1 MVHKQF
7 QSESMAPQR
16 RSCPAMRDAV
26 QSRGNR
32 LDPGTADLQKSIGNQ
47 GVLRLLRRSAA
58 AHNPGISVVGGPQ
71 APQQMDARSAQTQP
85 ISNTPQTQPTQQVPG
100 PGQTAQPMPYTAI
113 FSLAQHGARA
123 HQVCRLP
130 DTPNCVVSWSK
141 WRLIDATGAAV
152 MPPTIVNEKF
162 IKISGP
168 DDVFNKL
175 KEQSNT
181 TEKGFFDDCYGLC
194 VPDGYPAFT
203 LEVRQNHI
211 VNGQIASQNL
221 LTYSPSGVM
230 IRVCQRG
237 PNGFGPPCRR
247 F

>member
-1 MVHKQF
+1 MLQRF
-7 QSESMAPQR
+7 QSEIIAPAR
-16 RSCPAMRDAV
+16 RSSPASRDPV
-26 QSRGNR
+26 QSRGHR
-32 LDPGTADLQKSIGNQ
+32 LDPGTADLHRSIGNQ
-47 GVLRLLRRSAA
+47 GVLRLLRQSAA
-58 AHNPGISVVGGPQ
+58 DPAAALFVVGGPQ
-71 APQQMDARSAQTQP
+71 PPQPMDGGSAQTGP
-85 ISNTPQTQPTQQVPG
+85 VSNTPQTQPTQQLPG
-100 PGQTAQPMPYTAI
+100 PAQTTQPMPFTAL

-123 HQVCRLP
+123 HQVCGLP
-130 DTPNCVVSWSK
+130 DNPNCVGSWAK
-141 WRLIDATGAAV
+141 WRLTDATGAAV
-152 MPPTIVNEKF
+152 MSPTTVNEKF
-162 IKISGP
+162 TKISGP
-168 DDVFNKL
+168 DAVFNKL

-181 TEKGFFDDCYGLC
+181 TDKGFFDDCYGLC

-203 LEVRQNHI
+203 LEVQQNHL